1 MAIPKTF
8 DNTVREKKAE
18 KKKIDKLTVLKESD
32 RKTIYN
38 LIFSEKKEDKG
49 VPQM

>member
-8 DNTVREKKAE
+8 DNTIQEKKAE
-18 KKKIDKLTVLKESD
+18 KKVDKLTVLKESD